1 MFDTLRTTLLITLAI
16 LVLAIALRRYKQY
29 IREKHTPVPRHAEL
43 LNVEVVYHPL
53 RVHVLVRLPREEE
66 VFPAVLAADHSKMLS
81 WPAMRLGAGSHELE
95 FPLDPEADGML
106 HFELGS
112 STQRTERRF
121 MVRNA

>member
-16 LVLAIALRRYKQY
+16 LVVAVAIRRYKQY
-29 IREKHTPVPRHAEL
+29 IREQHTPVPRHAEL

-66 VFPAVLAADHSKMLS
+66 VFPAVLGADHSQLTS

-95 FPLDPEADGML
+95 FPLTADADGDL

-121 MVRNA
+121 TVRNA